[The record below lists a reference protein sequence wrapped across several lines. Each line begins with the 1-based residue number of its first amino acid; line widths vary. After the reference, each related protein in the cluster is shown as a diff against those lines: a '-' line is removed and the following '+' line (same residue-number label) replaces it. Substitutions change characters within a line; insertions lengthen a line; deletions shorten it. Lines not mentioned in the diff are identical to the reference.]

1 MSFIDIVFHVSAFAS
16 TVIICLLV
24 TYQLIFT
31 AAGYVLHRRSG
42 RQRERLLQAYQVLPP
57 VTVLI
62 PAHNEGKVI
71 AETVHSLLE
80 QDYPPDKLS
89 LLVIDDAS
97 TDDTPGILD
106 ALCSKHPQVRVL
118 HRLKHEG
125 GNGKSAALNA
135 ALPLVH
141 DDYIAIFDA
150 DNRPE
155 PGAIRHLV
163 AQLLDVPT
171 LSAAVGKFRTGN
183 KYRNLLT
190 RSINLEGLL
199 FQNIV
204 QSGRWLLFGIA
215 SLTGTNYVIRR
226 DVLTQ
231 LGGWDEKAL
240 TEDTELSVRIYQ
252 AGHRIAFVPYAS
264 SWEQEPE
271 TAVVWLKQ
279 RTRWARGNHYAVLKL
294 LRNFNSGGSKLISLE
309 MLFSLGVPYLFLA
322 GIITCHLTGALMLL
336 NPSLAQGLIL
346 PGHFWIAPLVLFVVE
361 LLLALSYDRETS
373 PSNLAIGVLMFF
385 FYSYAWLIV
394 ITRALHLDIIHR
406 KKPVWD
412 KTIRFDS
419 AIEGWKPISRRFAE
433 DGPSS
438 EPEPIPD

>member
-1 MSFIDIVFHVSAFAS
+1 MSFMDIAFHVSAFAS

-31 AAGYVLHRRSG
+31 VAGYVLHRRSG
-42 RQRERLLQAYQVLPP
+42 RQRERLLQTHTVLPP

-71 AETVHSLLE
+71 AETVYSLLE
-80 QDYPPDKLS
+80 QDYPRDKLS

-106 ALCSKHPQVRVL
+106 ALSAKNPQVRVL

-135 ALPLVH
+135 ALPLVS
-141 DDYIAIFDA
+141 DEYIAIFDA

-155 PGAIRHLV
+155 PSAIRYLV
-163 AQLLDVPT
+163 TQLLDVPT
-171 LSAAVGKFRTGN
+171 LGAAVGKFRTGN

-215 SLTGTNYVIRR
+215 SLTGTNYIIRR
-226 DVLTQ
+226 DVLTE

-240 TEDTELSVRIYQ
+240 TEDTELSVRMYQ

-279 RTRWARGNHYAVLKL
+279 RTRWARGNNYAVLKL
-294 LRNFNSGGSKLISLE
+294 LRNFNSGGSKLITLE
-309 MLFSLGVPYLFLA
+309 MLFSLSVPYLFLV
-322 GIITCHLTGALMLL
+322 GIITCQLTGALMFFNSSLDSSVLL
-336 NPSLAQGLIL
+336 M
-346 PGHFWIAPLVLFVVE
+346 GHFWLAPVVLFVLE

-373 PSNLAIGVLMFF
+373 LSNLVIGLMMFM
-385 FYSYAWLIV
+385 FYGYAWLIV
-394 ITRALHLDIIHR
+394 IVRALYFDIIQR
-406 KKPVWD
+406 EKPLWD

-419 AIEGWKPISRRFAE
+419 AIVGWKPLARHFTE
-433 DGPSS
+433 EGPSP
-438 EPEPIPD
+438 EPEPMPD